1 MQIVKSEIVALHE
14 FFVGWFSGTIPE
26 SAFEQD
32 FSVRFDPEFIL
43 IPPAGTLLKLEDL
56 SARVR
61 NAYASNPDF
70 KIAIRNVKV
79 RRVLSGN
86 ILATYEEWQKD
97 ALASKPANN
106 ARLASVLFKD
116 SKPLKWL
123 HVHETWM
130 LQRDNENNRYE
141 F

>member
-1 MQIVKSEIVALHE
+1 MD
-14 FFVGWFSGTIPE
+14 WFKGSIPKNN
-26 SAFEQD
+26 FGQG
-32 FSVRFDPEFIL
+32 FSVRFDPAFIL

-56 SARVR
+56 SAGVHG
-61 NAYASNPDF
+61 AYASNPDF
-70 KIAIRNVKV
+70 RIVIRNVKIQ
-79 RRVLSGN
+79 RALPGYF
-86 ILATYEEWQKD
+86 LATYEEWQKN

-116 SKPLKWL
+116 VRPLKWL

-130 LQRDNENNRYE
+130 PQQGSDMYE